1 MGDPILGA
9 SEGNTA
15 MKHRAPL
22 ILAMTA
28 GLLVLTAGV
37 SWAGPHGGVAATVA
51 PDGTFVFSTTN
62 GPATTDIAV
71 SAASYVGLWK
81 TQTEP
86 ERLFKVVHGTIAAG
100 TSRLVLHV
108 QVPSCGPY
116 QLDAFLGTQVPAT
129 ITFPAGSGPN
139 GLKGQEYPNGAPC
152 ATSTPTPTTSPSVSS
167 TATATAKPSPTT
179 SVLGVKLGSDGSLA
193 QTGSAGAGPATA
205 LGVGLLLLG
214 LAVVTAAR
222 RAGRH

>member
-1 MGDPILGA
+1 M
-9 SEGNTA
+9 
-15 MKHRAPL
+15 

-37 SWAGPHGGVAATVA
+37 AWARPHGGVAAIVA
-51 PDGTFVFSTTN
+51 PDGTVVFSTTN
-62 GPATTDIAV
+62 GQATTDIAV
-71 SAASYVGLWK
+71 SAASYIGLWK

-86 ERLFKVVHGTIAAG
+86 ERLFRVVHGTIAAG

-116 QLDAFLGTQVPAT
+116 QLDTFLGTQVPAT

-152 ATSTPTPTTSPSVSS
+152 ATSTPTPTTSPSVSPTVTG
-167 TATATAKPSPTT
+167 TATPAPSA
-179 SVLGVKLGSDGSLA
+179 SVLGVKLGSGSSLA
-193 QTGSAGAGPATA
+193 PTGFVGGPATA
-205 LGVGLLLLG
+205 LSVALLLLG
-214 LAVVTAAR
+214 LALVAASRPTR
-222 RAGRH
+222 RH

>member
-1 MGDPILGA
+1 MMRRVAMVLGMA
-9 SEGNTA
+9 TG
-15 MKHRAPL
+15 
-22 ILAMTA
+22 LAV
-28 GLLVLTAGV
+28 GFLVLTAGV
-37 SWAGPHGGVAATVA
+37 SWAGPHGGVTATVA
-51 PDGTFVFSTTN
+51 PDGTVVFSTTN

-108 QVPSCGPY
+108 QVPECGPY

-139 GLKGQEYPNGAPC
+139 GLKGQAYPNVRC
-152 ATSTPTPTTSPSVSS
+152 AHRDPDTYAEPFR
-167 TATATAKPSPTT
+167 
-179 SVLGVKLGSDGSLA
+179 LIDRDGPHHRQPQPDDQLC
-193 QTGSAGAGPATA
+193 SA
-205 LGVGLLLLG
+205 
-214 LAVVTAAR
+214 R
-222 RAGRH
+222 C

>member
-1 MGDPILGA
+1 
-9 SEGNTA
+9 

-62 GPATTDIAV
+62 GQATTDIAV
-71 SAASYVGLWK
+71 SAASYIGLWK

-86 ERLFKVVHGTIAAG
+86 ERLFRVVHGTIAAG

-108 QVPSCGPY
+108 PVPSCGPY

-129 ITFPAGSGPN
+129 ITFPAGGGPN
-139 GLKGQEYPNGAPC
+139 QLKGQEYPNGAPC
-152 ATSTPTPTTSPSVSS
+152 ATSTPTPTTSPSVSP
-167 TATATAKPSPTT
+167 TTTATAKPSPKT
-179 SVLGVKLGSDGSLA
+179 SVLGVKLARDSSLA
-193 QTGSAGAGPATA
+193 PTGSAGVGPATA
-205 LGVGLLLLG
+205 LAVGLLLLG
-214 LAVVTAAR
+214 LTLVAATRRAR
-222 RAGRH
+222 RH

>member
-1 MGDPILGA
+1 
-9 SEGNTA
+9 

-22 ILAMTA
+22 ILAMAA
-28 GLLVLTAGV
+28 GLVVLTAGV

-71 SAASYVGLWK
+71 SAASYTGLWK

-86 ERLFKVVHGTIAAG
+86 ERLFKVVRGTIAAG

-139 GLKGQEYPNGAPC
+139 GLKGQEYPNGKPC
-152 ATSTPTPTTSPSVSS
+152 VTSTPTPTPTTTASVSP
-167 TATATAKPSPTT
+167 TATGTAKPAPTT
-179 SVLGVKLGSDGSLA
+179 SVLAVKLAAGTSLA
-193 QTGSAGAGPATA
+193 RTGSNGVGPATA
-205 LGVGLLLLG
+205 VGVGLLLLG
-214 LAVVTAAR
+214 LAVVAAAR
-222 RAGRH
+222 RARRH

>member
-1 MGDPILGA
+1 MR
-9 SEGNTA
+9 
-15 MKHRAPL
+15 HRAPL
-22 ILAMTA
+22 ILGMTA

-62 GPATTDIAV
+62 GQATTDIAV
-71 SAASYVGLWK
+71 SAASYLGLWK

-100 TSRLVLHV
+100 TSGLVLHV

-129 ITFPAGSGPN
+129 ITFPAGGGPN
-139 GLKGQEYPNGAPC
+139 ELKGQEYPNGVPC
-152 ATSTPTPTTSPSVSS
+152 ATSTPTPTTSSSVSA
-167 TATATAKPSPTT
+167 TATATAHPTPTT
-179 SVLGVKLGSDGSLA
+179 SVLGEKLALDSSLA
-193 QTGSAGAGPATA
+193 RTGSAGGPATA

-214 LAVVTAAR
+214 LALVAAAR
-222 RAGRH
+222 RPRRH

>member
-1 MGDPILGA
+1 MR
-9 SEGNTA
+9 
-15 MKHRAPL
+15 HRAPL

-62 GPATTDIAV
+62 GQATTDIAV
-71 SAASYVGLWK
+71 SAASYIGLWK

-86 ERLFKVVHGTIAAG
+86 EQLFRVVHGTIAAG

-129 ITFPAGSGPN
+129 ITFPAGGGPN
-139 GLKGQEYPNGAPC
+139 ELKGQEYPNGAPC
-152 ATSTPTPTTSPSVSS
+152 ATSTPTPTTSPSVSP
-167 TATATAKPSPTT
+167 TATATAKPTPTT
-179 SVLGVKLGSDGSLA
+179 RVLGEKLIFDSSLA
-193 QTGSAGAGPATA
+193 RTGSAGGPATA

-214 LAVVTAAR
+214 LALVAAAR
-222 RAGRH
+222 RARRH

>member
-1 MGDPILGA
+1 
-9 SEGNTA
+9 
-15 MKHRAPL
+15 MKHRAGL
-22 ILAMTA
+22 ILVLAA
-28 GLLVLTAGV
+28 GLVVLTAGV

-51 PDGTFVFSTTN
+51 ADGTFVFSTTN

-71 SAASYVGLWK
+71 SAASYTGLWK

-86 ERLFKVVHGTIAAG
+86 ERLFKVVHGSIAAG

-139 GLKGQEYPNGAPC
+139 GLKGQEYPNG
-152 ATSTPTPTTSPSVSS
+152 
-167 TATATAKPSPTT
+167 KP
-179 SVLGVKLGSDGSLA
+179 
-193 QTGSAGAGPATA
+193 
-205 LGVGLLLLG
+205 
-214 LAVVTAAR
+214 
-222 RAGRH
+222 

>member
-1 MGDPILGA
+1 
-9 SEGNTA
+9 
-15 MKHRAPL
+15 MKHRAGL
-22 ILAMTA
+22 ILVLAA
-28 GLLVLTAGV
+28 GLLALTAGV

-51 PDGTFVFSTTN
+51 PDGTVVLSTTI

-71 SAASYVGLWK
+71 SAASYIGLWK

-86 ERLFKVVHGTIAAG
+86 QRLFKVVHGTIAAG

-152 ATSTPTPTTSPSVSS
+152 ATSTPTPTTSPSVSP
-167 TATATAKPSPTT
+167 TATATPTPT
-179 SVLGVKLGSDGSLA
+179 ASVLGVKLIFDSSLA
-193 QTGSAGAGPATA
+193 RTGAAGVGLATA
-205 LGVGLLLLG
+205 LGVGILLLG
-214 LAVVTAAR
+214 LALMAAAR
-222 RAGRH
+222 RARRH

>member
-1 MGDPILGA
+1 
-9 SEGNTA
+9 

-22 ILAMTA
+22 ILALTA

-62 GPATTDIAV
+62 GQATTDIAV
-71 SAASYVGLWK
+71 SAASYIGLWK

-116 QLDAFLGTQVPAT
+116 QLDAFLGTQVPPT

-152 ATSTPTPTTSPSVSS
+152 ATSTPTPTTSPSVSP
-167 TATATAKPSPTT
+167 TATATPTPT
-179 SVLGVKLGSDGSLA
+179 ASVLGVKLIFDSSLA
-193 QTGSAGAGPATA
+193 RTGAAGVGLATA
-205 LGVGLLLLG
+205 LGVGILLLG
-214 LAVVTAAR
+214 LALMAAAR
-222 RAGRH
+222 RARRH

>member
-1 MGDPILGA
+1 
-9 SEGNTA
+9 

-51 PDGTFVFSTTN
+51 PDGTFVFTTTN

-71 SAASYVGLWK
+71 TAASYTGLWK

-86 ERLFKVVHGTIAAG
+86 EKLFRVVRGTIAAG

-108 QVPSCGPY
+108 EVPSCGPY

-129 ITFPAGSGPN
+129 ITFPTGSGPN

-152 ATSTPTPTTSPSVSS
+152 VTSTPTPTPTPTTTPSVSA
-167 TATATAKPSPTT
+167 TATATANPTPST
-179 SVLGVKLGSDGSLA
+179 SVLGEKLAADGSLA
-193 QTGSAGAGPATA
+193 NTGSAGVGPATA
-205 LGVGLLLLG
+205 VGIGLLLLG
-214 LAVVTAAR
+214 LTLVAAAR
-222 RAGRH
+222 RARRH

>member
-1 MGDPILGA
+1 MR
-9 SEGNTA
+9 
-15 MKHRAPL
+15 HRAPL

-28 GLLVLTAGV
+28 GLLILTAGV

-62 GPATTDIAV
+62 GKATTDIAV
-71 SAASYVGLWK
+71 SAASYIGLWK
-81 TQTEP
+81 TQTQP
-86 ERLFKVVHGTIAAG
+86 ERLFKVVHGTIAVG

-152 ATSTPTPTTSPSVSS
+152 TTSTPTPTTSPSVSP
-167 TATATAKPSPTT
+167 TATGTAKPTPST
-179 SVLGVKLGSDGSLA
+179 SVLGEKLIFGSSLA
-193 QTGSAGAGPATA
+193 RTGSTGVGPATA
-205 LGVGLLLLG
+205 LGVGLLFLG
-214 LAVVTAAR
+214 LALAAAAR
-222 RAGRH
+222 RARRH

>member
-1 MGDPILGA
+1 
-9 SEGNTA
+9 

-62 GPATTDIAV
+62 GQATTDIAV
-71 SAASYVGLWK
+71 SAASYTGLWK

-86 ERLFKVVHGTIAAG
+86 ERLFRVVHGTIAAG

-152 ATSTPTPTTSPSVSS
+152 ATSTPTPTTSPSVSP
-167 TATATAKPSPTT
+167 TATAHPTPST
-179 SVLGVKLGSDGSLA
+179 SVLGVKLSFDSSLA
-193 QTGSAGAGPATA
+193 RTGSAGFGPATA

-214 LAVVTAAR
+214 LTLVSAAR
-222 RAGRH
+222 RARRH

>member
-1 MGDPILGA
+1 MR
-9 SEGNTA
+9 
-15 MKHRAPL
+15 HRAPL
-22 ILAMTA
+22 ILAMTT
-28 GLLVLTAGV
+28 GLLILTAGV
-37 SWAGPHGGVAATVA
+37 SWAGPHGGVAATLA

-62 GPATTDIAV
+62 GKATTDIAV
-71 SAASYVGLWK
+71 SAASYIGLWK

-152 ATSTPTPTTSPSVSS
+152 TTSTPTPTTSPSVSP
-167 TATATAKPSPTT
+167 TGTGTAKPSPTT
-179 SVLGVKLGSDGSLA
+179 SVLGEKLIFGSSLA
-193 QTGSAGAGPATA
+193 RTGSAGVGPATA
-205 LGVGLLLLG
+205 LGVGLLFLG
-214 LAVVTAAR
+214 LALAAAAR
-222 RAGRH
+222 RARRH

>member
-1 MGDPILGA
+1 
-9 SEGNTA
+9 

-22 ILAMTA
+22 ILAVTA

-37 SWAGPHGGVAATVA
+37 SWAEPHGGVAATVA

-71 SAASYVGLWK
+71 SAASYTGLWK
-81 TQTEP
+81 TQTVP
-86 ERLFKVVHGTIAAG
+86 ERLFRVMHGTIAAG
-100 TSRLVLHV
+100 TSRLVLRV

-116 QLDAFLGTQVPAT
+116 QLDAFLGMQVPAT

-152 ATSTPTPTTSPSVSS
+152 ATSTPTPTASPSVSATV
-167 TATATAKPSPTT
+167 TATARPSTAT
-179 SVLGVKLGSDGSLA
+179 SVLGEKLAASAASLA
-193 QTGSAGAGPATA
+193 RTGSAGAGPATA

-214 LAVVTAAR
+214 LALVAAAGRAR
-222 RAGRH
+222 RH